1 MKLLKNIPGG
11 FKLFRSVRVFN
22 RAMKEIEE
30 VRNSG
35 DTEKEK
41 QLIGD
46 YVTRWIHNL
55 IDIFDITITVEG
67 AENIPKDDGFVF
79 ISNHQG
85 YADIIVILHMMEGRQ
100 VGFIAKE
107 SLEKVPYFGKWIKFI
122 RGIFIKRGDARES
135 LKSIQEGAKQIKQGF
150 NLAIFPE
157 GTRSHTTEMADFK
170 AGSFK
175 LATKAKA
182 PIVPVA
188 INGTRHLFEDNGY
201 ITNGAVIDV
210 KILPP
215 IDTASLDRH
224 QLANITHEV
233 ENTIRDNLAELV
245 EREKNKT
252 EKSEAEQPR

>member
-85 YADIIVILHMMEGRQ
+85 YADIIVILHMMEGL
-100 VGFIAKE
+100 
-107 SLEKVPYFGKWIKFI
+107 SLIHI
-122 RGIFIKRGDARES
+122 
-135 LKSIQEGAKQIKQGF
+135 
-150 NLAIFPE
+150 
-157 GTRSHTTEMADFK
+157 
-170 AGSFK
+170 
-175 LATKAKA
+175 
-182 PIVPVA
+182 
-188 INGTRHLFEDNGY
+188 
-201 ITNGAVIDV
+201 
-210 KILPP
+210 
-215 IDTASLDRH
+215 
-224 QLANITHEV
+224 
-233 ENTIRDNLAELV
+233 
-245 EREKNKT
+245 
-252 EKSEAEQPR
+252 